1 MLTIRCYNTT
11 YTLDLCRAKSGNV
24 IAVEHWDKKLEIFVP
39 RTDINMSVC
48 WWTEHEPSV
57 FSNNIT
63 VLGVLAVLPCRAGER
78 TDQTGHVPPSIVLQ
92 HHAAQSHS
100 LKLYPQVRMDI
111 FHNNLQKYKWMLYLF
126 ARKFGLHSEFVWTLL
141 EASWSAR

>member
-39 RTDINMSVC
+39 RTEINMSAC
-48 WWTEHEPSV
+48 WCTEHEPS
-57 FSNNIT
+57 
-63 VLGVLAVLPCRAGER
+63 VLAVLPCRAGER
-78 TDQTGHVPPSIVLQ
+78 TARTGHVPQSIVLQ
-92 HHAAQSHS
+92 HHAA

-111 FHNNLQKYKWMLYLF
+111 FHNNLQKYK
-126 ARKFGLHSEFVWTLL
+126 
-141 EASWSAR
+141 